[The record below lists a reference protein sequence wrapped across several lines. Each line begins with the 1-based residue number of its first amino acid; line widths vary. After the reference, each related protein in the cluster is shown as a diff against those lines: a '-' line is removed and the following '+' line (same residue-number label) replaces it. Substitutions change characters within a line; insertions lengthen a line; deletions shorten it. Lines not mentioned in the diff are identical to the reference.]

1 MSYPSVCDRL
11 VIVLGPSWRSNFVD
25 VLIRFA
31 RCLLGCPR
39 YGVYDDAS
47 CSDQDSSV
55 TVLGLFA
62 FCSGICVVCLFIE
75 RRLCPL
81 DATAPSATGA

>member
-47 CSDQDSSV
+47 CSDQRFVYDRPRSS
-55 TVLGLFA
+55 LL
-62 FCSGICVVCLFIE
+62 L
-75 RRLCPL
+75 
-81 DATAPSATGA
+81 